1 MSADGLKALPWLALY
16 ALAFLTQPA
25 AEAPSSQESLAQD
38 RSHSEATQ
46 QPGI

>member
-1 MSADGLKALPWLALY
+1 MSADALKALPWLALY
-16 ALAFLTQPA
+16 ALAFLAQPA
-25 AEAPSSQESLAQD
+25 AEAPPSQALLAQD